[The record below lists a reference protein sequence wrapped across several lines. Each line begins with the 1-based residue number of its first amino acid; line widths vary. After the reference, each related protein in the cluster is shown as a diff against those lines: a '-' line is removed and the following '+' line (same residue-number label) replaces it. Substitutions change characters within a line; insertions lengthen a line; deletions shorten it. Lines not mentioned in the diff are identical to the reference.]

1 MKNKKKTVRNAIVL
15 TLAAALLVT
24 ATVFTTLAYLVST
37 AKVSNVFTVGDVTIE
52 MFETKVEADGHISG
66 GHTSETHTPGYKPT
80 SKKTADTNTYPIVP
94 GGTYCKDPTIYINAN
109 SAETI
114 LFVKTRNQIANIETT
129 DASQTMKQQMI
140 NNGWQRVAKM
150 SNGDWIYVFV
160 GTGSTA
166 GTENNAAFIIPKKDY
181 VQAFDLFNQFTID
194 KECNLEQYKLAQGAA
209 VTLTAYAIQADG
221 FTTVDP
227 ATQQKCVTKANVI
240 AAWNA
245 IVDKVSYED
254 SANKIESYTV
264 EESTTTPEA
273 TTPDSG
279 EEGNG

>member
-15 TLAAALLVT
+15 TLSAALLVT

-52 MFETKVEADGHISG
+52 MYETKVEADGHISG
-66 GHTSETHTPGYKPT
+66 GQTITSNAPGYIPT
-80 SKKTADTNTYPIVP
+80 NKKTSGTNTYPIVP
-94 GGTYCKDPTIYINAN
+94 GGTYDKDPTLYVNPK

-114 LFVKTRNQIANIETT
+114 LFVKTRNQISNIETT
-129 DASQTMKQQMI
+129 DASKTMKNQMK

-160 GTGSTA
+160 G
-166 GTENNAAFIIPKKDY
+166 NAADAYANAAAYIVPKSEN
-181 VQAFDLFNQFTID
+181 VQAFDLFNTFTID
-194 KECNLEQYKLAQGAA
+194 KNCNLELYKLAEGAA

-221 FTTVDP
+221 FTTTTTVNGETVEYVSKD
-227 ATQQKCVTKANVI
+227 NVI

-245 IVDKVSYED
+245 IVSKVSYE
-254 SANKIESYTV
+254 SGNEISGYTS
-264 EESTTTPEA
+264 EETTTTP
-273 TTPDSG
+273 
-279 EEGNG
+279 